1 MKPLN
6 NRFQFVKQ
14 VCNLQNQP
22 KPIKSWYDNV
32 ISTSVEH
39 RYLLA
44 SKRTIWTGLP
54 SLHTKFSNTSTLYQ
68 RPKWHMW
75 AIEGVVCS
83 AEIKKENCYLSQ
95 SFQRIFHSWSP
106 TPPVEY
112 QIFPFVPLLL
122 SPSSVMDQT
131 FLRVRVITE
140 NDQDNFHINPSFF
153 SVWYVPHVH
162 EVRSKHQYTNLNFK
176 NFY

>member
-22 KPIKSWYDNV
+22 KPIESWYDNV

-54 SLHTKFSNTSTLYQ
+54 SLHTMFSNTSTLYQ

-95 SFQRIFHSWSP
+95 RVSKGFFIHDLQRPPLNTKSFHLFHCSS
-106 TPPVEY
+106 V
-112 QIFPFVPLLL
+112 QVPLWNRL
-122 SPSSVMDQT
+122 
-131 FLRVRVITE
+131 FWE
-140 NDQDNFHINPSFF
+140 
-153 SVWYVPHVH
+153 W
-162 EVRSKHQYTNLNFK
+162 EW
-176 NFY
+176 